1 MEIVEIIK
9 TSTICVFIFFLLNFA
24 TILEYPISIFYKY
37 IDRIG
42 GKKTTYGYMCRK
54 LRYMLGCIF
63 CLTFWYCLAFDINNL
78 LYCPIFATI
87 INSLFLKSF
96 DNLKKHNSIYI

>member
-1 MEIVEIIK
+1 MEIIEIIK

-42 GKKTTYGYMCRK
+42 GRKTVYGYMCRK

-78 LYCPIFATI
+78 FYSPVFATI
-87 INSLFLKSF
+87 INFMFLKSF
-96 DNLKKHNSIYI
+96 DNFKKT

>member
-1 MEIVEIIK
+1 MEIIEIIK

-24 TILEYPISIFYKY
+24 KIFEYPMSIFYKH
-37 IDRIG
+37 IDLIG
-42 GKKTTYGYMCRK
+42 GKKTAYGYICRK

-78 LYCPIFATI
+78 FYSPVFATI
-87 INSLFLKSF
+87 INSLFLKSIS
-96 DNLKKHNSIYI
+96 NLKKIGEY

>member
-24 TILEYPISIFYKY
+24 TILEYPISKFYKY
-37 IDRIG
+37 IDLAG

-78 LYCPIFATI
+78 FYSPVFATI

-96 DNLKKHNSIYI
+96 SNLKKTGEY